1 VHCNNAD
8 IAPHEVQRQL
18 YVRPLQQIKIRRPTL
33 RQWFQHLHQQNQES
47 CPLPYHR
54 LYPLCR
60 NGRQRQ
66 SVDESIMAI
75 MFTLASMV
83 PFITSHACGMVQT
96 HAIARPC
103 SRWLVVLNTEFI
115 MELTSCW
122 RTSRKTCNNPHRT
135 LACTHLRGLYRSYVR
150 ASSAARDVHS
160 SNPEAGFFMDKIG
173 GYSCIVFIVSDTQWC
188 RQRTV
193 LYESVRTTAGAH
205 MTRNVKVSGRMHELV
220 EVCLRSRLRF
230 PS

>member
-1 VHCNNAD
+1 M
-8 IAPHEVQRQL
+8 PHEVQRQL

-135 LACTHLRGLYRSYVR
+135 CMYPICAAYIGPMYGHLALLGTSTLVILKQD
-150 ASSAARDVHS
+150 SSWT
-160 SNPEAGFFMDKIG
+160 K
-173 GYSCIVFIVSDTQWC
+173 
-188 RQRTV
+188 
-193 LYESVRTTAGAH
+193 
-205 MTRNVKVSGRMHELV
+205 
-220 EVCLRSRLRF
+220 
-230 PS
+230 